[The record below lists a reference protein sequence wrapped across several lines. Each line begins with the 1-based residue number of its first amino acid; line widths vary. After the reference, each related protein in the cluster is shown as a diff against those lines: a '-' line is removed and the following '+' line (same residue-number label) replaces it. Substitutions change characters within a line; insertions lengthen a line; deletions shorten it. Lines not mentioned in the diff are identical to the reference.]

1 MTIKRYSPEW
11 YFIKWM
17 KRYKDKTKEWLKMEI
32 IEIFL
37 LGFLGYTLGKISNV
51 LERNNPKLL
60 EDK

>member
-1 MTIKRYSPEW
+1 
-11 YFIKWM
+11 
-17 KRYKDKTKEWLKMEI
+17 MEI